1 MYAAEAV
8 AERLA
13 ASSVQEEAPEGGGDS
28 EEQRRHQSRGGK
40 ALPKD
45 TTKQKDREELK
56 RRVPQSWPRRA
67 MSSYLFI
74 LEGSGHN

>member
-13 ASSVQEEAPEGGGDS
+13 TSSVQEGAPEAGGDS

-56 RRVPQSWPRRA
+56 RRVPQS
-67 MSSYLFI
+67 
-74 LEGSGHN
+74 